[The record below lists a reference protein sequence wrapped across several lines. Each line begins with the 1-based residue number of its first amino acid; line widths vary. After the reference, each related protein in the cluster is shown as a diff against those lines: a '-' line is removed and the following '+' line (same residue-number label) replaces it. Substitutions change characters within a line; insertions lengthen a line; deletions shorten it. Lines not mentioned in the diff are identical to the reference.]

1 MKMKKEH
8 IFVSFAALFFVTLFS
23 WSNIGSAQETWRE
36 KIKEKIKERRS
47 QRIDS
52 KRQFIAKPADSDLSL
67 IHDGLKRTYQ
77 VHVPPAYQRTTP
89 APLIFAFHGGGGSS
103 ETMADDKLYNL
114 KSKSDK
120 EGFIIVFPNGSS
132 KLKSGKFATWN
143 AGRCCSY
150 ARDENIDDVGFVKA
164 MISDLD
170 QKLNIDKNRIYA
182 LGLSNGGMLAYRLA
196 CEMPDV
202 FKAIASVAG
211 TENYDHCDPAKPVS
225 ILHIH
230 AKDDGHVLFEGGAG
244 EEAFRDLSKV
254 TDFTSVPETVS
265 RWAKRD
271 HCNNPAQRV
280 FDKNGAY
287 CDLYT
292 GCMDNSS
299 VQLCVTEGGGHS
311 WPGGNKP
318 RPKSD
323 QPSNAINATDVIWE
337 FFKGQ
342 E

>member
-1 MKMKKEH
+1 MKKEH
-8 IFVSFAALFFVTLFS
+8 IFISLTALFFVTLFG
-23 WSNIGSAQETWRE
+23 SNIGSAQETWRE

-47 QRIDS
+47 RRIDR
-52 KRQFIAKPADSDLSL
+52 KRQFIAKPGDFDLSL

-77 VHVPPAYQRTTP
+77 VHVPPANKRTTP

-103 ETMADDKLYNL
+103 ETMANDRSYNL

-132 KLKSGKFATWN
+132 KLRSGKFATWN
-143 AGRCCSY
+143 AGRCCAY
-150 ARDENIDDVGFVKA
+150 ARDENIDDIGFVKA
-164 MISDLD
+164 MINDLD

-182 LGLSNGGMLAYRLA
+182 LGFSNGGMLAYRLA

-211 TENYDHCDPAKPVS
+211 TENYDHCDPVEPIS

-265 RWAKRD
+265 RWVKRD
-271 HCNNPAQRV
+271 RCDNSAQRV
-280 FDKNGAY
+280 LDKDGAY

-299 VQLCVTEGGGHS
+299 VQLCATEEGGHS

-318 RPKSD
+318 RSKSG
-323 QPSNAINATDVIWE
+323 QPGDAINATDVIWE
-337 FFKGQ
+337 FFKK